1 MVICASA
8 PEVAHEKSFPFP
20 SARAVRVAA
29 GRGTCAHPRG
39 RAGNSAQTL
48 RQAAG
53 DRSSGGQPIDAVLG
67 GYGGD
72 LTLGPHIVCPM
83 SNAPHSTTL
92 LDHTPCHHPQPTP
105 TT

>member
-1 MVICASA
+1 MLSGTRGGD
-8 PEVAHEKSFPFP
+8 EKSLLSC

-53 DRSSGGQPIDAVLG
+53 DRSRGGQPIDAVLG

-72 LTLGPHIVCPM
+72 FVLGPQIVRSEERRVGKECRSRWSPYHLKKKK
-83 SNAPHSTTL
+83 AYL
-92 LDHTPCHHPQPTP
+92 
-105 TT
+105 